1 MEDAIG
7 YLKILEDI
15 VHVLLIF
22 VGFLISLDWLLGKAS
37 IPYKLYILLRGE
49 ITGLFFFFFFF
60 LRVGVKVYIMMRKP
74 GTVFLFY
81 FSCDI

>member
-1 MEDAIG
+1 MQDAIG

-22 VGFLISLDWLLGKAS
+22 VGFLISLDWLLEKAS

-49 ITGLFFFFFFF
+49 ITGLFFF
-60 LRVGVKVYIMMRKP
+60 
-74 GTVFLFY
+74 
-81 FSCDI
+81 

>member
-22 VGFLISLDWLLGKAS
+22 VGFLISLDWLLEKAS
-37 IPYKLYILLRGE
+37 IPYKLHILLRGE
-49 ITGLFFFFFFF
+49 ITGLFFFF